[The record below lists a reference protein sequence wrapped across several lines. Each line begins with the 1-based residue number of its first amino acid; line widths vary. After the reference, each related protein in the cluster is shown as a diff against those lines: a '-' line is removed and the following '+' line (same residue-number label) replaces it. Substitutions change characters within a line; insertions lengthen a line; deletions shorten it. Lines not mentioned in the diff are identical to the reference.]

1 MNFKILILGAGY
13 GTQLQRDILQ
23 DTSQKYSHLLG
34 SPKALL
40 PVGVYVVTNNLSYH
54 SFISWADRNSIPR
67 SNIVNDKS
75 TCNEDQLVG
84 GDTLFLRDFNFNKLF
99 DQFSTFN
106 DGCLVTT
113 YTIQEIFSLLQSPL

>member
-40 PVGVYVVTNNLSYH
+40 PVG
-54 SFISWADRNSIPR
+54 
-67 SNIVNDKS
+67 
-75 TCNEDQLVG
+75 VG